1 MTDNDLMSRELAANE
16 LEAISAGFYVTHGG
30 NPPRGEGYGRVE
42 GYGRG
47 EDHDRHHGYEP
58 PRYYPG
64 GSPNSPGLR
73 GFY

>member
-30 NPPRGEGYGRVE
+30 NPPRGE
-42 GYGRG
+42 
-47 EDHDRHHGYEP
+47 DHDPHHGYEP

-73 GFY
+73 GIY